1 MPGILGK
8 RDIVFTFDPEN
19 FEKIFRTE
27 GAWPARRGKDAFEH
41 YRKTIR
47 PEVFKGM
54 GGLFG
59 DQGEQWLKMRLA
71 TNPIMMKPQIV
82 RSYVDPIDQVA
93 REFIDKIKLMR
104 DANDEMPDEFGNELC
119 QWALETICLIALDQR
134 LGVIS
139 MNKNPEAAAL
149 IKVH

>member
-1 MPGILGK
+1 MGK
-8 RDIVFTFDPEN
+8 RDLIFTFDPKN
-19 FEKIFRTE
+19 FEKVFRTE
-27 GAWPARRGKDAFEH
+27 GTWPARRGKDAFEH
-41 YRKTIR
+41 YRKIIR

-71 TNPIMMKPQIV
+71 TNPIMMQPQIV
-82 RSYVDPIDQVA
+82 RSYIEPIDEVA
-93 REFIDKIKLMR
+93 KEFVTKIKQMR
-104 DANDEMPDEFGNELC
+104 NVDDEMPDEFGTELC

-139 MNKNPEAAAL
+139 IDKNPEAASL
-149 IKVH
+149 IKV